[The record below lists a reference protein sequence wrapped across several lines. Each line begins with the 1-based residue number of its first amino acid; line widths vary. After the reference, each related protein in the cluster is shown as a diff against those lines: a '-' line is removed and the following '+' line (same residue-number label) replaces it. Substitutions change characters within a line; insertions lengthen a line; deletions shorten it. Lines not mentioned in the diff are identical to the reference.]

1 MNRRLLVMDPK
12 DNVGVLLE
20 KAVKGDSCVYQEHQI
35 EILSDI
41 EFAHKVALTD
51 ISANELIIKY
61 GHEIGH
67 AEKQIRK
74 GEWVHDHN
82 MGCRRGK

>member
-1 MNRRLLVMDPK
+1 MERRLLVMDAD

-20 KAVKGDSCVYQEHQI
+20 EGRSGDRVMYRNDSI
-35 EILSDI
+35 KLLDDI
-41 EFAHKVALTD
+41 EFAHKVALAD
-51 ISANELIIKY
+51 ISVNQPVVKY

-67 AEKQIRK
+67 AEKEIRR
-74 GEWVHDHN
+74 GEWVHVHN

>member
-1 MNRRLLVMDPK
+1 MNRNVLVMDEK

-20 KAVKGDSCVYQEHQI
+20 EARKKDTCKAKGQTI
-35 EILSDI
+35 EILDDI

-51 ISANELIIKY
+51 ILAEEPVIKY
-61 GHEIGH
+61 GQAIGH
-67 AEKQIRK
+67 AEKNIRK
-74 GEWVHDHN
+74 GQWVHSHN

>member
-1 MNRRLLVMDPK
+1 MERRLLVMDPK
-12 DNVGVLLE
+12 DNVGVILE
-20 KAVKGDSCVYQEHQI
+20 TAVTGDTCAYQENVI
-35 EILSDI
+35 AILNEI

-51 ISANELIIKY
+51 IPRNGPVIKY

-67 AEKQIRK
+67 AEKDIRK
-74 GEWVHDHN
+74 GEWVHVHN

>member
-1 MNRRLLVMDPK
+1 MNRKILVMDEK

-20 KAVKGDSCVYQEHQI
+20 TAHKKDTCELKGQTI
-35 EILSDI
+35 KILDDI

-51 ISANELIIKY
+51 IAAEELIVKY
-61 GHEIGH
+61 GQAIGH
-67 AEKQIRK
+67 AEKNIRK
-74 GEWVHDHN
+74 GEWVHIHN